1 METIARLAVLL
12 SIATGFL
19 AGMVAAPTDARAPTT
34 IGARAPMTI
43 GGLDISCG
51 RAEPS
56 RSSAGSWRSAPWW
69 WRSRAA
75 CAWTRIAEAH
85 AR

>member
-19 AGMVAAPTDARAPTT
+19 AGIVAAPTDARAPTT

-43 GGLDISCG
+43 GGLLILLWAGGALALVSWALGD
-51 RAEPS
+51 RAAVVAL
-56 RSSAGSWRSAPWW
+56 AGSLRMDPD
-69 WRSRAA
+69 R
-75 CAWTRIAEAH
+75 
-85 AR
+85 

>member
-56 RSSAGSWRSAPWW
+56 RSSAGLLAIG
-69 WRSRAA
+69 AA
-75 CAWTRIAEAH
+75 VVALAGSLRMDPD
-85 AR
+85 R

>member
-43 GGLDISCG
+43 GARAPMTIGGLVISCG

-56 RSSAGSWRSAPWW
+56 RSSAGSWRSAPRW

-75 CAWTRIAEAH
+75 CA
-85 AR
+85 

>member
-43 GGLDISCG
+43 GGLVISCG

-56 RSSAGSWRSAPWW
+56 RSSAGFGD
-69 WRSRAA
+69 RAA
-75 CAWTRIAEAH
+75 VVALASSLRMDPD
-85 AR
+85 R